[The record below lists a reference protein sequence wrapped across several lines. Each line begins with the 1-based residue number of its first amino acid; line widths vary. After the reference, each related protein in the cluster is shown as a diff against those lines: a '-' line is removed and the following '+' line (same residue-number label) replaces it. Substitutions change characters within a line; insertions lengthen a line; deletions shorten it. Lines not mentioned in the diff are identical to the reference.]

1 MRKCKT
7 VFKRYWKD
15 TERVGHV
22 DGEYFSEWLDSLVL
36 PVVVNGEVKTP
47 EQFRKEVFIEDFLYV
62 TNASCNHND
71 NTFLIKDNLGRE
83 WYVQA
88 PEMLDKTVELIDMP
102 EYIELP
108 NELEEDEMPL

>member
-1 MRKCKT
+1 MKKKT
-7 VFKRYWKD
+7 LFKRYWKD
-15 TERVGHV
+15 TDRVGYV

-47 EQFRKEVFIEDFLYV
+47 EQFRKEFFINDFLYV

-71 NTFLIKDNLGRE
+71 NTFIIKDNLERE
-83 WYVQA
+83 WYVQD

-102 EYIELP
+102 EYIDYPDFIEADELP
-108 NELEEDEMPL
+108 L